1 MYEEFEKI
9 FTFILE
15 LEKLKGINRKTKP
28 LGLDRYENS
37 AEHTWQVA
45 LLALSF
51 KSYAQQEFDIDRVI
65 KMLLLHD
72 IVEID
77 TGDKI
82 VYSAAYDDFDNEYQA
97 AQRIFG
103 LLPNELGQE
112 FLALWL
118 EYEKKETY
126 EAKFAGAMDR
136 LMPMLQNIHNEGQ
149 SWVEN
154 NIKLEQVLDKNKIV
168 AHANPALWEFIQ
180 QKLLQMKDEGFLL

>member
-15 LEKLKGINRKTKP
+15 LEKLKGVNRKTKP